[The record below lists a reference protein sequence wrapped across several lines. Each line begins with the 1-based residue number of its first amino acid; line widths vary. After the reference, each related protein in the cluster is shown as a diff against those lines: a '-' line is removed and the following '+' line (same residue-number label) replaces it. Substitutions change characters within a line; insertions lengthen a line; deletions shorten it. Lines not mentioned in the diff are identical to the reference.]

1 MIKYFLHITFTAF
14 KLISLKAIQLGK
26 HNKKLT
32 FSNTIIIYIGKCNY
46 NFNFLIWKS
55 CSQ

>member
-55 CSQ
+55 CSL